1 MKKLMSI
8 LLSVWMIV
16 SCMAVGFADEPAY
29 TPGTYTAIGMGRNAN
44 LSLDVTFNE
53 HAITDIQ
60 VSHVETPTIG
70 GLALEIL
77 TEEALVHQTSN
88 LDVISGATIS
98 SAGFKM
104 ALADTIKQAGGNAG
118 QLEKYSRPAQDY
130 QTEADVIVIGAGGA
144 GLTAALTANENGA
157 SVILLEKSGVI
168 GGNFIA
174 AQSGVNAANAKIQQ
188 GIEGTDAVAFKEMQ
202 MNNDLVREK
211 LVDALVDNSGAMAD
225 WLTSK
230 GVEFTVQENN
240 PIRLNATADGTTT
253 ITIVDAL
260 TRALEESAV
269 QLYTDTRATELIQDE
284 NGKITAVKA
293 TGRGGVEV
301 TFHANKG
308 VILATGGYGKDH
320 DRVLAYRPDYSD
332 TITAETA
339 PTTGDGLDIALAVG
353 GVLVDMG
360 EINMHTNV
368 LPGYGMLTS
377 IYMPGG
383 RQTTGI
389 WVNKEARRFVKEAF
403 NNGSNVD
410 AILSQTDG
418 DAYMVFDAEGMNDTL
433 GHLLE
438 LGIVKSAGSPEELG
452 KKLGIDGEALA
463 ATIAVYNEDIADGT
477 DDAFGKAGLEILDG
491 DTFYGYRFKV
501 GVHYFMG
508 GVLIDPQAHVVT
520 ESGAIIPGLYAAGE
534 VTGGVQGTTRVD
546 GTGVGD
552 SLTFGYI
559 AGQSVMGD
567 PQ

>member
-29 TPGTYTAIGMGRNAN
+29 TSGTYTAIGMGRNAN

-284 NGKITAVKA
+284 NGKNHRSE
-293 TGRGGVEV
+293 GHG
-301 TFHANKG
+301 
-308 VILATGGYGKDH
+308 
-320 DRVLAYRPDYSD
+320 
-332 TITAETA
+332 
-339 PTTGDGLDIALAVG
+339 
-353 GVLVDMG
+353 
-360 EINMHTNV
+360 
-368 LPGYGMLTS
+368 
-377 IYMPGG
+377 
-383 RQTTGI
+383 
-389 WVNKEARRFVKEAF
+389 ARRCRGNLPCEQRRHPC
-403 NNGSNVD
+403 D
-410 AILSQTDG
+410 RRL
-418 DAYMVFDAEGMNDTL
+418 
-433 GHLLE
+433 
-438 LGIVKSAGSPEELG
+438 
-452 KKLGIDGEALA
+452 
-463 ATIAVYNEDIADGT
+463 
-477 DDAFGKAGLEILDG
+477 
-491 DTFYGYRFKV
+491 R
-501 GVHYFMG
+501 
-508 GVLIDPQAHVVT
+508 
-520 ESGAIIPGLYAAGE
+520 
-534 VTGGVQGTTRVD
+534 
-546 GTGVGD
+546 
-552 SLTFGYI
+552 
-559 AGQSVMGD
+559 
-567 PQ
+567 